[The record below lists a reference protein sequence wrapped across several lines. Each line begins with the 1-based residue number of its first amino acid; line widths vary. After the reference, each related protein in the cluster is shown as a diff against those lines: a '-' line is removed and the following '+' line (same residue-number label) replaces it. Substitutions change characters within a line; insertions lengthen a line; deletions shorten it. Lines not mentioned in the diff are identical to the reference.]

1 MPVAGQGLC
10 AVAACLLSVVPGTA
24 NDLSPAATDCP
35 SGSIWNGVYC
45 APGEDNPEDEATTAC
60 HQSDPLVLNAPCQV
74 GDYQFV
80 AAPYDCYIQDISSDV
95 PANDDRWEGH
105 APGDGAVYRCVK
117 LTGVGDGGEPSWGP
131 YRDFWASEAPGEQ
144 QPVVVDPEAV
154 AQQLLEGMAFEPLE
168 LGLAPRPL
176 EQEPGS
182 IGLVGAPVW
191 MWVTNAGPATWGPA
205 EESVAVGGVTVTV
218 TAAVESVTWDMGD
231 GSAVTCDTTGD
242 AYEARLGV
250 RPSPS
255 CGHTYAQTSADQP
268 GTAYAVTATAN
279 WTASWTA
286 STGASGTLE
295 PPRPATTGHVRI
307 GERQV
312 IETG

>member
-1 MPVAGQGLC
+1 MGLITIPAIADPPPTGDDC
-10 AVAACLLSVVPGTA
+10 PLGSSWNGVFCVP
-24 NDLSPAATDCP
+24 DDDDSDDDVATDC
-35 SGSIWNGVYC
+35 
-45 APGEDNPEDEATTAC
+45 
-60 HQSDPLVLNAPCQV
+60 HQSEPLVLNAPCRV

-80 AAPYDCYIQDISSDV
+80 AVPYDCYIGDISSDV
-95 PANDDRWEGH
+95 PAGDLRWEGH
-105 APGDGAVYRCVK
+105 APGDGSVYRCIK
-117 LTGVGDGGEPSWGP
+117 LTAVGDGGQPTWGS
-131 YRDFWASEAPGEQ
+131 YRDFWSATFPGE
-144 QPVVVDPEAV
+144 PEIVVDPEAV
-154 AQQLLEGMAFEPLE
+154 AQQILEGMTFEPLE

-176 EQEPGS
+176 EQAPAS

-191 MWVTNAGPATWGPA
+191 MWVTNAGPTTWGPS
-205 EESVAVGGVTVTV
+205 EESVTVGGVTITV
-218 TAAVESVTWDMGD
+218 TAEVESVTWDMGD
-231 GSAVTCDTTGD
+231 GSSVTCDTPGD

-255 CGHTYAQTSADQP
+255 CGHTYEQTSADQP